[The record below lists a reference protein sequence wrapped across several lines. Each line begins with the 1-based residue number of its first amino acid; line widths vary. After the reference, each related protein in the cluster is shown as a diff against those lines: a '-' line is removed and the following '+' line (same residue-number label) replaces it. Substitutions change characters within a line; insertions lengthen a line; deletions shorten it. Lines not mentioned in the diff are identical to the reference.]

1 MIVLLQCSNHHTFW
15 HGKTSQRKTLPPLC
29 VWQQRKHDLT
39 FATHILK
46 EMLETVEKYIIESEN
61 CYSHYKSAKHFD
73 NIQSI
78 CIKIG
83 VPIICLFSVM
93 EHGKGEVKRKIP
105 MLGD

>member
-46 EMLETVEKYIIESEN
+46 EMLETVIHIINQPSILTISRVFALRLVSPSFA
-61 CYSHYKSAKHFD
+61 YS
-73 NIQSI
+73 
-78 CIKIG
+78 
-83 VPIICLFSVM
+83 V
-93 EHGKGEVKRKIP
+93 
-105 MLGD
+105 